1 MPFMLSVIMLNVVI
15 LSVIML
21 NVVML
26 SVIML
31 NEVMLSVIM
40 LSVVPL
46 SVVEPVKMASRSS
59 FVVEF
64 SESFLWK
71 EEKSFIS
78 LCPMLSER

>member
-1 MPFMLSVIMLNVVI
+1 MPFMLSVIMLNVV
-15 LSVIML
+15 
-21 NVVML
+21 
-26 SVIML
+26 
-31 NEVMLSVIM
+31 M
-40 LSVVPL
+40 LSVV
-46 SVVEPVKMASRSS
+46 EQVKMPSSSS